1 MQSIVF
7 ILLIGIGATLVLD
20 LWALLRKQL
29 FDIAPTNWGMVGRWI
44 GHMRKGQFRHTS
56 ISSAHAVHGESTI
69 GWTAHYLI
77 GIAYAALLIFICGES
92 WLFEPTLGPAVA
104 LGIATVVAPFF
115 ILQPGMGAGV
125 AASKTPNPNTARLHS
140 IINHVVF
147 GVGLY
152 LSAMILKLVLSLEL
166 LN

>member
-1 MQSIVF
+1 MESIVF
-7 ILLIGIGATLVLD
+7 ILLIGIGATLVMD

-29 FDIAPTNWGMVGRWI
+29 FGIAPTNGGMVGRWI

-115 ILQPGMGAGV
+115 ILQLGMGAGI
-125 AASKTPNPNTARLHS
+125 AASKTPNPSAVRLHS
-140 IINHVVF
+140 VSNHAVF
-147 GVGLY
+147 GLGLY
-152 LSAMILKLVLSLEL
+152 LAALVLRLALSL
-166 LN
+166 

>member
-1 MQSIVF
+1 MESIVF
-7 ILLIGIGATLVLD
+7 ILLIGIGATLVMD

-29 FDIAPTNWGMVGRWI
+29 FGIAPTNWGMVGRWI

-56 ISSAHAVHGESTI
+56 ISSAHAVHGESAI

-92 WLFEPTLGPAVA
+92 WLLEPMLGPALA
-104 LGIATVVAPFF
+104 LGMATVVAPFF
-115 ILQPGMGAGV
+115 ILQPGMGAGI

-140 IINHVVF
+140 IINHVAF

>member
-1 MQSIVF
+1 MESIVF
-7 ILLIGIGATLVLD
+7 ILLIGIGATLVMD

-29 FDIAPTNWGMVGRWI
+29 FGISPTNWGMVGRWI
-44 GHMRKGQFRHTS
+44 GHMRKGQLRHTS

-115 ILQPGMGAGV
+115 ILQPGMGAGI
-125 AASKTPNPNTARLHS
+125 AASKTPNPSAVRLHS
-140 IINHVVF
+140 VLNHAVF
-147 GVGLY
+147 GLGLY
-152 LSAMILKLVLSLEL
+152 LAALVLRLALSL
-166 LN
+166 